1 MRDTCHVTDR
11 DRNVTNNPPFRGL
24 SRGMLGRGRGRER
37 RAEKDGAGTM
47 EPELKRFIDAVVV
60 PALLERFLREHE
72 GAQTPT
78 IRPAA

>member
-1 MRDTCHVTDR
+1 
-11 DRNVTNNPPFRGL
+11 
-24 SRGMLGRGRGRER
+24 
-37 RAEKDGAGTM
+37 M